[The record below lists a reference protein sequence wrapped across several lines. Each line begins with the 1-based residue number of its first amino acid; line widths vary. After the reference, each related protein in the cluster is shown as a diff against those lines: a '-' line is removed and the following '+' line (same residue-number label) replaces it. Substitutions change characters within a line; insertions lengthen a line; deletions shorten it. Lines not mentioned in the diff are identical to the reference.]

1 MVGGQQQEL
10 PPTAWP
16 SSTTSPGGGGGG
28 GRRPL
33 LVGRSILR
41 GPASTLTHTQLQ
53 QHLFQGLDLLLSH
66 RAGQLHLQ

>member
-16 SSTTSPGGGGGG
+16 SSTTSPGGRWG